1 MYEKHK
7 FSDIVDKNRANTGII
22 SMKKTIRFPKKKC
35 TDHLGK
41 EYPSIKE
48 MCSHWGI
55 QPETYTR
62 RIKVYHLSVE
72 EALTHPVKPNGG
84 QACRDHQGTRF
95 RSRTLMCEHW
105 NMDRKLFEYRISH
118 GWSLEDALT
127 KPRRGA

>member
-1 MYEKHK
+1 MYRPSGKRVS
-7 FSDIVDKNRANTGII
+7 FDQGNVLSLGNTAGDIY
-22 SMKKTIRFPKKKC
+22 KT
-35 TDHLGK
+35 HQG
-41 EYPSIKE
+41 
-48 MCSHWGI
+48 
-55 QPETYTR
+55 
-62 RIKVYHLSVE
+62 VYHLSIE
-72 EALTHPVKPNGG
+72 EALTRPVKPNGG